1 MNLSAIFIRRPV
13 ATILMVIAITL
24 AGGIA
29 FQALPVASLP
39 QVDFATITVAST
51 LPGASPEVMASSVA
65 TPLER
70 QFGHIAGVTQM
81 TSSSTLGTTGITLQF
96 DYSRDV
102 DGAARDVQAAINAAR
117 TYLPSNLPSNPT
129 YRKVNS
135 SAFPAAVLYM
145 TSPIHTKGELF
156 DTAASVVQQKLS
168 QLSGVGQVQV
178 VGGSLPAVRIDLNP
192 QQLNSYGIGTT
203 DVAQIL
209 SQQNSNRPK
218 GQISDDFITADIN
231 ANDQIMKAKDY
242 APLVIGTN
250 PNTGAIVHLQDVA
263 QVLDSVQTTRAAGY
277 ANSRPCV
284 VLLVYR
290 LPNANVIK
298 VVDSIKQALPGIR
311 ASIPVADKLEIA
323 IDTTT
328 TIRASVKDVE
338 TTMVLS
344 ILLVVAVVFIFLR
357 SPQATL
363 IPAVAVT
370 TSLVGTFA
378 GMYLLGYSVNNLSL
392 MALTV
397 STGFVVDDAIVV
409 MENITRFIEQG
420 ISPWEASLKGAQEVS
435 FTVLSMS
442 LSLIAVF
449 VPLLFMGGLIGRL
462 FHEFAMT
469 LCISIAV
476 SMVISLTVTPM
487 MCVYLLKPAGPEK
500 HGHFYRVSES
510 AFTRLL
516 GGYRRTLTWTLKHP
530 ILVILSLVATLALNV
545 LLLIYVPKGLFPMQ
559 DTGLIFGGLQGS
571 QDASFPSMRDSLL
584 DVQRIIGADPAVQTV
599 AGFTGGGGGA
609 SNSAFVFLSLKPR
622 AQRDVTASQVV
633 DSLRPKLTALTG
645 ASTFLQAAQDLGVG
659 GRQSNA
665 QYQYQLSGNTV
676 DDLGT
681 WGPAL
686 YKQMLK
692 MPQLKDVT
700 TDQQNGGLQML
711 LNYDRSTGSRFGVTP
726 QLIDQS
732 LYYEFG
738 EAQVST
744 IYTSLNQY
752 YVVMEAAPQYY
763 RDPTT
768 LNSTYVHGSGS
779 KPVPLQA
786 FTKAHAATSP
796 LAVNH
801 SSFFP
806 SVTIS
811 FNLSP
816 GTSLGQATTAI
827 NQMQQRIGTPPSVRG
842 QFAGTAQAFLASLS
856 TEPMLIVAALLS
868 IYIVLGVLYES
879 FIHPITILT
888 TLPSAGV
895 GAIFALLVF
904 HSEFDVISVIG
915 IFLLIGIVKK
925 NAILMI
931 DFALLAEREQGMST
945 KDSIFEAAMLR
956 FRPILMTTLAAF
968 FGALPLALGTG
979 TGSELR
985 RPLGIAICGGLLFS
999 QILTLYTTPVIYLYF
1014 DHFSQWIKR
1023 RRGIPH
1029 PDAPNHLVASHPA
1042 S

>member
-1 MNLSAIFIRRPV
+1 MNISAIFIRRPV
-13 ATILMVIAITL
+13 ATILMAVAIIL
-24 AGGIA
+24 AGAMA
-29 FQALPVASLP
+29 FRALPVASLP
-39 QVDFATITVAST
+39 QVDFATITVAT
-51 LPGASPEVMASSVA
+51 NLPGASPEVMASSVA

-81 TSSSTLGTTGITLQF
+81 TSSSTLGTTSITLQF
-96 DYSRDV
+96 DYTRDV

-135 SAFPAAVLYM
+135 AAFPAMVLYM
-145 TSPIHTKGELF
+145 TSPIYTKGEMF
-156 DTAASVVQQKLS
+156 DTASSIVQQKLS
-168 QLSGVGQVQV
+168 QLQGVGQVQV

-192 QQLNSYGIGTT
+192 QQLNSYGLGPT
-203 DVAQIL
+203 DVAQVL

-218 GQISDDFITADIN
+218 GQISNEFTTADIT
-231 ANDQIMKAKDY
+231 ANDQIRKRQDY
-242 APLVIGTN
+242 APIVIGTN
-250 PNTGAIVHLQDVA
+250 ASTGAVVHLRDVA
-263 QVLDSVQTTRAAGY
+263 EVFESVQTTRAAGY
-277 ANSRPCV
+277 ANSQPCV

-290 LPNANVIK
+290 LPNANVIDI
-298 VVDSIKQALPGIR
+298 VDRIKKALPGIS
-311 ASIPVADKLEIA
+311 ASMPAADKLDIA

-344 ILLVVAVVFIFLR
+344 ILLVVAVVFVFLR

-363 IPAVAVT
+363 IPGVAVA

-378 GMYLLGYSVNNLSL
+378 AMYLFGYSVNNLSL

-409 MENITRFIEQG
+409 MENITRLIELG
-420 ISPWEASLKGAQEVS
+420 MSPWEASLKGAQEVG

-462 FHEFAMT
+462 FHEFATT
-469 LCISIAV
+469 LCVSIAI

-487 MCVYLLKPAGPEK
+487 MCVSLLKPAGPEQ
-500 HGHFYRVSES
+500 HGRFYRLSEG
-510 AFTRLL
+510 AFNAVLA
-516 GGYRRTLTWTLKHP
+516 GYRRSLVWSLRHP
-530 ILVILSLVATLALNV
+530 VLVVLSLLGALVLNV
-545 LLLIYVPKGLFPMQ
+545 VLLVFVPKGLFPTQ

-571 QDASFPSMRDSLL
+571 QDASFLSMRDSLL
-584 DVQRIIGADPAVQTV
+584 DVQRVIKADPAVRTV
-599 AGFTGGGGGA
+599 AGFTGGGGA
-609 SNSAFVFLSLKPR
+609 SNTGFVFLSLKPR
-622 AQRDVTASQVV
+622 DQRNVTASEVV
-633 DSLRPKLTALTG
+633 DRLRPKLASLTG
-645 ASTFLQAAQDLGVG
+645 ASTFLQAAQDIGIG

-665 QYQYQLSGNTV
+665 LYQFQLSGDTV
-676 DDLGT
+676 EDLAT
-681 WGPAL
+681 WGPRL
-686 YKQMLK
+686 YKEMLK

-711 LNYDRSTGSRFGVTP
+711 VNYDRPTASRYGVTP

-732 LYYEFG
+732 LYEEFG

-744 IYTSLNQY
+744 IYSSLNQY
-752 YVVMEAAPQYY
+752 YVVMEAAPQFY
-763 RDPTT
+763 RDPAT
-768 LNSTYVHGSGS
+768 LGSTYVHASG
-779 KPVPLQA
+779 KAAVPLQA
-786 FTKAHAATSP
+786 FSKAHAATSP

-811 FNLSP
+811 FNLAP

-827 NQMQQRIGTPPSVRG
+827 DQMQQRIGTPSSVRG

-856 TEPMLIVAALLS
+856 TEPLLIIAALLS

-879 FIHPITILT
+879 FVHPITILT

-895 GAIFALLVF
+895 GAIFALLIF

-945 KDSIFEAAMLR
+945 EDSIFEAALLR

-999 QILTLYTTPVIYLYF
+999 QVLTLYTTPVIYLYF
-1014 DHFSQWIKR
+1014 DRFSQWARR
-1023 RRGIPH
+1023 RRGASHALP
-1029 PDAPNHLVASHPA
+1029 ASHPA